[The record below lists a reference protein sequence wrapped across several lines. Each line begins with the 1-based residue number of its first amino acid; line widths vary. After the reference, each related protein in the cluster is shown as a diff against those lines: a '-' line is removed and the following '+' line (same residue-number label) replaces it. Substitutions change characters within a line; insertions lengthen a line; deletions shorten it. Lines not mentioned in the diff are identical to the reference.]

1 MQKLLNGLN
10 EYCKGCHLKINE
22 AKSKVIV
29 FRKGGRLA
37 RSDNFFINNTKL
49 ENVNSY
55 KFLGLGFTSKASWSS
70 ALSLLAEQASKAI
83 FMVKKSSLFPQLPPY
98 LQLYIFD
105 KKILPI
111 LLYASE
117 VWGSMDIA
125 EIETIHYKFCKYVL
139 GLPYHSVNYVALGEL
154 GRVPI
159 SILSIYRKIKYWFK
173 IIKHTDYRFTSIC
186 YKHMFKLS
194 ESHIPCWATEVK
206 QVLFSTGFGEIWIQQ
221 GANDEA
227 TFLSIFLQRM
237 IDINKQ
243 TWKTSVTSM
252 NRLSLYNMYKT
263 QNEFEYY
270 ITHITSKYH
279 RSLLTKFRCGVLD
292 LEINKGRHHNIPRE
306 HRLCTYC
313 NLGKVEDEFHFL
325 LECPCYSELRL
336 IYFPRHFYIT
346 PNLISFSEMMKTT
359 NKSLL
364 YKICIFLEKG
374 LKYRA
379 EIDSY
384 FQ

>member
-1 MQKLLNGLN
+1 
-10 EYCKGCHLKINE
+10 
-22 AKSKVIV
+22 
-29 FRKGGRLA
+29 
-37 RSDNFFINNTKL
+37 
-49 ENVNSY
+49 
-55 KFLGLGFTSKASWSS
+55 
-70 ALSLLAEQASKAI
+70 
-83 FMVKKSSLFPQLPPY
+83 MVKKSSLFPQLPPY

-125 EIETIHYKFCKYVL
+125 EIETIHYKFCKYVF

-173 IIKHTDYRFTSIC
+173 IIKHTDYRFT
-186 YKHMFKLS
+186 
-194 ESHIPCWATEVK
+194 
-206 QVLFSTGFGEIWIQQ
+206 
-221 GANDEA
+221 
-227 TFLSIFLQRM
+227 
-237 IDINKQ
+237 
-243 TWKTSVTSM
+243 
-252 NRLSLYNMYKT
+252 
-263 QNEFEYY
+263 
-270 ITHITSKYH
+270 TSKYH